1 MMTIYC
7 VGCGKN
13 VEARLTSGE
22 EIYPHRPDLFRLPF
36 WKCDGCGNYVGCHHK
51 ASHFRT
57 RPLGNIPTYE
67 LRELRKKIHSII
79 DPLWRGKKLS
89 RGKLYARI
97 SAAIGYEYHT
107 GEIKS
112 VEEARTVLQIVEAL

>member
-1 MMTIYC
+1 MTIYC

-22 EIYPHRPDLFRLPF
+22 EIYPRRYDLFRLPF

-51 ASHFRT
+51 TNNRT

-67 LRELRKKIHSII
+67 LRELRKKIHAVI
-79 DPLWRGKKLS
+79 DPLWRGKKIS

>member
-1 MMTIYC
+1 MTIYC
-7 VGCGKN
+7 VGCEKN

-22 EIYPHRPDLFRLPF
+22 EIYPHRHDLFRLPF

-51 ASHFRT
+51 TNNRT

-79 DPLWRGKKLS
+79 DPLWRGKNIS

-112 VEEARTVLQIVEAL
+112 IEEAHTVLQIVEVF